1 MTLYQIVGD
10 YKKFEEDLDS
20 FVQMIEDGEIDEQA
34 FDDTLEA
41 IQSSFEDKAD
51 NIACII
57 KNTLADVAA
66 IKQEEEI
73 LANRR
78 RAKEK
83 AVERLKEYLT
93 DSFAVMGQTKMETAR
108 NRISFRKSESV
119 RISNER
125 EFLEWAINS
134 FREDLVT
141 VKEPVANKTAIKA
154 AIKAGEELPGAILE
168 AKMNIQIK

>member
-57 KNTLADVAA
+57 KNTLAEVAA
-66 IKQEEEI
+66 IKQEEET
-73 LANRR
+73 LAKRR

-93 DSFAVMGQTKMETAR
+93 DSFAGMGETKLETAR
-108 NRISFRKSESV
+108 NRISFRKSEQLSV
-119 RISNER
+119 YDDSDFIG
-125 EFLEWAINS
+125 WAISAGRSDLLS
-134 FREDLVT
+134 FKDPT
-141 VKEPVANKTAIKA
+141 INKTAVKS
-154 AIKAGEELPGAILE
+154 AIKGGEKIPGAIIE
-168 AKMNIQIK
+168 SKSNIQIK